1 MSGFYSHMA
10 FFQINNFQIR
20 FFFQNQFWKIWKN
33 GKLSRIFFK
42 KFGIYQVK
50 NFEIKFDRQINAKC
64 KQNFTNIFGQKLK
77 ISRFEKIVKIG
88 IQKSW

>member
-1 MSGFYSHMA
+1 MKNLKKWEA
-10 FFQINNFQIR
+10 K
-20 FFFQNQFWKIWKN
+20 QN
-33 GKLSRIFFK
+33 FFK

-64 KQNFTNIFGQKLK
+64 KQKFTNIFGQKLK

-88 IQKSW
+88 IQKS